1 MKRKKFFIATLITII
16 LGSSL
21 GYYIAKKVDFREIR
35 WWPILLSHNT
45 GQSMLPTMSEDSY
58 TIIIR
63 NQEFKNG
70 DIVLARTQERWDKDK
85 KTYWVNKRVIGS
97 PGDDL
102 RIDETGLYIN
112 NKMILDFIKD
122 DYHPLRKISGK
133 KLDGYFLL
141 GDNYKKSSDSLF
153 LFMVYFNDFLFSKN
167 DIYGKATHY
176 KIKDN
181 KKR

>member
-1 MKRKKFFIATLITII
+1 MKRKKFLIITLTTIM
-16 LGSSL
+16 LGSSI

-35 WWPILLSHNT
+35 WWPFLLSHNT

-58 TIIIR
+58 TIIVR

-102 RIDETGLYIN
+102 TIDETGLYIN
-112 NKMILDFIKD
+112 EKMIIDFVKD
-122 DYHPLRKISGK
+122 DYHPLRKIKNK

-153 LFMVYFNDFLFSKN
+153 LFMVYFQPIIKSKPTTRPNTIFVLALFLFL
-167 DIYGKATHY
+167 
-176 KIKDN
+176 
-181 KKR
+181 